1 MYLSINQ
8 RKSFSELLINISTAW
23 FIGGIITP
31 WFTHQNFSDIMI
43 SDGLISFLF
52 CFLFLYMSWRIN
64 K

>member
-1 MYLSINQ
+1 MSD
-8 RKSFSELLINISTAW
+8 LLVNISTAW

-43 SDGLISFLF
+43 IDSLSGILF
-52 CFLFLYMSWRIN
+52 SYLFMITSWRVY